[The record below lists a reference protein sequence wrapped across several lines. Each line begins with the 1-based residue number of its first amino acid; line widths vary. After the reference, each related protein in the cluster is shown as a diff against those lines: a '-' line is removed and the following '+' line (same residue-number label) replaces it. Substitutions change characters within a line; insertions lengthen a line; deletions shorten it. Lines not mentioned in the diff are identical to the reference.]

1 MSQTVFLVAAIIVEV
16 FLFLCLGLVGYFLI
30 LGALTVPW
38 VRTRSSI
45 AREMLELA
53 KYKSH
58 ERVLDLGSGDGT
70 IVFEAV
76 AKGGGGA
83 GIEQVGLLVHYARLK
98 ARLLG
103 CSGKTQFVKAN
114 IFTAN
119 LPEAQVITSYLFP
132 AVNVRVEPRL
142 KELFPPGTRV
152 VSHDFAFPTL
162 RLIGTREQKGYKLL
176 LYEI

>member
-1 MSQTVFLVAAIIVEV
+1 MIQTLVLIAAIIVEIL
-16 FLFLCLGLVGYFLI
+16 LFISLGVVGYFLI

-53 KYKSH
+53 KYQSH

-76 AKGGGGA
+76 ARGGGGV
-83 GIEQVGLLVHYARLK
+83 GIEQLGLLVHYARLK
-98 ARLLG
+98 AMLLG
-103 CSGKTQFVKAN
+103 CSDQTQFIRGN
-114 IFTAN
+114 IYSAA
-119 LPEAQVITSYLFP
+119 LPQAQVITSYLFP

-162 RLIGTREQKGYKLL
+162 RLIEERKERGYNLF